1 MFWRYLPLAGI
12 VSMILIAGCIRPL
25 LQLKMHGT
33 TGFFLFRSGRP
44 AQMLR
49 DTLFVLMLG
58 AFAYQGYTGPR
69 RATLLRPLLAEGTTI
84 YDVLQ
89 VVGAVLIIGGVVLFA
104 AAQLNLG
111 ASWQVGIDER
121 YKPGFVSS
129 GLYSFSRHPI
139 FLGFLTLMTGYAAML
154 PTTLSFILLLGAYIG
169 FRTQA
174 DTEEAY
180 MLKTYGEP
188 YRDYTRRVG
197 RFIPGV
203 GKL

>member
-12 VSMILIAGCIRPL
+12 VLLILIAGCIRPL
-25 LQLKMHGT
+25 LQLKLHGT

-49 DTLFVLMLG
+49 DALLVLLIGGFLFQ
-58 AFAYQGYTGPR
+58 AIAGPR
-69 RATLLRPLLAEGTTI
+69 RPALLRLLVTEGSTA
-84 YDVLQ
+84 YEVLQ
-89 VVGAVLIIGGVVLFA
+89 VVGATLIIGGVILFA
-104 AAQLNLG
+104 SAQLNLG

-121 YKPGFVSS
+121 HKPGMVSN
-129 GLYSFSRHPI
+129 GLYSYSRHPI
-139 FLGFLTLMTGYAAML
+139 FLGFLTLFTGYAAML
-154 PTTLSFILLLGAYIG
+154 PTALSLILLLGAYIG

-180 MLKTYGEP
+180 MLRTYGDP

-197 RFIPGV
+197 RFLPGV